1 MSRRRVSYYFDSD
14 VGAYTYGYGHSMK
27 PHRIQMTHE
36 LVTSYGMLEK
46 MHVMKP
52 PRCSPEQM
60 TAFHTDE
67 YIHFLSRAAPEMTQE
82 MNPQITQFLGYP
94 DDNPPFDGV
103 FEFCSIS
110 AGGSIAA
117 ARNIASGASDICIN
131 WAGGLHHAKKAEAS
145 GFCYVND
152 IVLGILE
159 LLRTYSRVTYFD
171 IDCHRGDGVEEAFLS
186 TERVMTCSFHK
197 SGAFFPGTGL
207 RSDQGKGKGKGYA
220 VNVPLHTGLTDDS
233 FKSIF
238 EPVASKILEVFQPA
252 VVVLQCGADSL
263 SGDRLGCF
271 NISMEGHANCV
282 KFFRDRNIPLILL
295 GGGGYTIKNV
305 ARTWAYETA
314 CALGIED
321 TLGDFL
327 PWHNHFECFGPRYRL
342 EVATHNAED
351 ENLKDNYLAEVRSNV
366 LEQISRLPCAPSVGM
381 HDVPREDVGTHLG
394 MVFDDD
400 DMDIQ
405 DDLDRQLY
413 EHARDAYNQIPTS
426 GSEEED
432 SDGASTSYSR
442 ASSQRGPP
450 RHKRMSIVTNEWH
463 ALPSQNPVSSM
474 TNLKRRFFASTGMP

>member
-110 AGGSIAA
+110 AGGSIGS
-117 ARNIASGASDICIN
+117 IICIN

-171 IDCHRGDGVEEAFLS
+171 IDCHHGVEEAFLS

-263 SGDRLGCF
+263 SGDRL
-271 NISMEGHANCV
+271 V
-282 KFFRDRNIPLILL
+282 LL

-351 ENLKDNYLAEVRSNV
+351 ENLKDNYLDQVRTNV
-366 LEQISRLPCAPSVGM
+366 LEQISRLSCAPSVGM

-394 MVFDDD
+394 MIFDDD
-400 DMDIQ
+400 DMDIR

-413 EHARDAYNQIPTS
+413 EHARDAYTQIPTS

-474 TNLKRRFFASTGMP
+474 TKRRFFASTGMP

>member
-46 MHVMKP
+46 MHVLKP
-52 PRCSPEQM
+52 PRCSPKQM

-110 AGGSIAA
+110 AGGSIE
-117 ARNIASGASDICIN
+117 SPT
-131 WAGGLHHAKKAEAS
+131 L
-145 GFCYVND
+145 
-152 IVLGILE
+152 ILTAIM
-159 LLRTYSRVTYFD
+159 LSPFLAFYTFPHIYQ
-171 IDCHRGDGVEEAFLS
+171 GDGVEEAFLS

-271 NISMEGHANCV
+271 NISMQGHANCV

-342 EVATHNAED
+342 EVATHNADD
-351 ENLKDNYLAEVRSNV
+351 ENLKDNYLDQVRTNV
-366 LEQISRLPCAPSVGM
+366 LEQISRLQCAPSVGM

-400 DMDIQ
+400 DMDIR

-463 ALPSQNPVSSM
+463 TLPSQNPVSSM
-474 TNLKRRFFASTGMP
+474 TKRRFFASTGMP

>member
-1 MSRRRVSYYFDSD
+1 MSRRRVAYYFDSD

-46 MHVMKP
+46 MHVLKP
-52 PRCSPEQM
+52 PRCSPQQM

-67 YIHFLSRAAPEMTQE
+67 YIHFLSRATPEMTQE
-82 MNPQITQFLGYP
+82 MNPAILGYP

-110 AGGSIAA
+110 AGGSIG
-117 ARNIASGASDICIN
+117 STICIN

-152 IVLGILE
+152 IVLCILE

-171 IDCHRGDGVEEAFLS
+171 IDCHHGVEEAFLS

-207 RSDQGKGKGKGYA
+207 RTDQGKGRGKGYA
-220 VNVPLHTGLTDDS
+220 VNTES

-271 NISMEGHANCV
+271 NISMQGHANCV

-305 ARTWAYETA
+305 ARTWTYETA
-314 CALGIED
+314 CALGIEN

-342 EVATHNAED
+342 EVATHNADD
-351 ENLKDNYLAEVRSNV
+351 ENLKDNYLDQVRTSV
-366 LEQISRLPCAPSVGM
+366 LEQISGLSCAPSVGL
-381 HDVPREDVGTHLG
+381 HDVPREDIGTHLG
-394 MVFDDD
+394 MIFDD

-413 EHARDAYNQIPTS
+413 EHARDVYNQIPTS
-426 GSEEED
+426 GSEEELED
-432 SDGASTSYSR
+432 SDGASTSYSH

-463 ALPSQNPVSSM
+463 TLPSQTPVSSIA
-474 TNLKRRFFASTGMP
+474 KRRFFASTGMP